1 MMIHA
6 SASVLERLAAL
17 VEYPVSEPDEQLLDC
32 LEDPALDPEAG
43 AELERFAAVAVELTV
58 SELQEEYTAT
68 FDFTQ
73 ACSLDLG
80 WHLFGDTHERG
91 AFMAAL
97 LDDMGRAGVPE
108 NAEMPD
114 HLTHVLTLLAR
125 DPERA
130 PALAEVVAP
139 AVDSIARALAERASP
154 YAHLIGAISAE
165 VNALRVKRH
174 EEVSHS

>member
-1 MMIHA
+1 MSHA
-6 SASVLERLAAL
+6 SASVLERLATL
-17 VEYPVSEPDEQLLDC
+17 VEYPVMEPDEQLLDC
-32 LEDPALDPEAG
+32 LEDPALDPDAG
-43 AELERFAAVAVELTV
+43 AELERFAGAVTELTV

-80 WHLFGDTHERG
+80 WHLLGDTHERG
-91 AFMAAL
+91 AFLAGL
-97 LDDMGRAGVPE
+97 LNDMMRVGVPE

-130 PALAEVVAP
+130 PALAEIVAP
-139 AVDSIARALAERASP
+139 AVDAIARALAERASP
-154 YAHLIGAISAE
+154 YAHLIAAVAAE
-165 VNALRVKRH
+165 VNVLRVKRQ
-174 EEVSHS
+174 EEVSHA